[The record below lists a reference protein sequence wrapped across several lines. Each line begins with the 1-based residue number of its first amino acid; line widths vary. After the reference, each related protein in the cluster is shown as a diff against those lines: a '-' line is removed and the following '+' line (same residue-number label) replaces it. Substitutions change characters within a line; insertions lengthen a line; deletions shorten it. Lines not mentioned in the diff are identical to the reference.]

1 MAIVLGA
8 NQYGKAE
15 IRFLHV
21 RRDGD
26 QPAPDAIT
34 DLNVSVTLAGE
45 LTATH
50 LSGDNSAVLTTDAQK
65 NTVYAFAQEHGV
77 GAIEDFALLLARHFV
92 ASQAAI
98 SFARVTVEQYPWERL
113 DGHAFVRSGREI
125 RTATVSHD
133 GTDSW
138 VVSGLRDLT
147 VLKSA
152 GSEFWGFARDRY
164 TTLAETSDRIL
175 ATAVEA
181 RWRHARPEAAGGEP
195 GWAESYG
202 AAREAMLA
210 AFAGTHSYSLQQTLF
225 AMGQRVLAARPE
237 IAEIRLAL
245 PNKHHFDVDMS
256 PFGLPS
262 SGEVFYVS
270 DRPYGLIEGTI
281 PRDDAPPPWT
291 ACQRGAGRRAGPP
304 RRLPDLRPAHR
315 RARPFAAR
323 PGDGRPDHRIP
334 ADPQPRH
341 VRRQPRRGLPGRG
354 LPPGPAGHRGGRA
367 GRVRPGRPADP
378 GGGFLPGPQAQHA
391 GGGRADHRGACPAP

>member
-15 IRFLHV
+15 IRLLHV
-21 RRDGD
+21 RRDG
-26 QPAPDAIT
+26 PPDAIT
-34 DLNVSVTLAGE
+34 DLNVSVTLAGQ

-164 TTLAETSDRIL
+164 TTLTPTSDRIL
-175 ATAVEA
+175 ATAVQA
-181 RWRHARPEAAGGEP
+181 RWRHARPEVTAEH

-256 PFGLPS
+256 PFGLPNTGAVYS
-262 SGEVFYVS
+262 VS
-270 DRPYGLIEGTI
+270 DRPYGLIEGTVT
-281 PRDDAPPPWT
+281 RDDAPP
-291 ACQRGAGRRAGPP
+291 AGKAW
-304 RRLPDLRPAHR
+304 
-315 RARPFAAR
+315 
-323 PGDGRPDHRIP
+323 
-334 ADPQPRH
+334 
-341 VRRQPRRGLPGRG
+341 
-354 LPPGPAGHRGGRA
+354 
-367 GRVRPGRPADP
+367 
-378 GGGFLPGPQAQHA
+378 
-391 GGGRADHRGACPAP
+391 

>member
-138 VVSGLRDLT
+138 VVSGLRDLI

-256 PFGLPS
+256 PFGLPNTGAVYS
-262 SGEVFYVS
+262 VS
-270 DRPYGLIEGTI
+270 DRPYGLIEGTVT
-281 PRDDAPPPWT
+281 RDDAPP
-291 ACQRGAGRRAGPP
+291 AGKAW
-304 RRLPDLRPAHR
+304 
-315 RARPFAAR
+315 
-323 PGDGRPDHRIP
+323 
-334 ADPQPRH
+334 
-341 VRRQPRRGLPGRG
+341 
-354 LPPGPAGHRGGRA
+354 
-367 GRVRPGRPADP
+367 
-378 GGGFLPGPQAQHA
+378 
-391 GGGRADHRGACPAP
+391 